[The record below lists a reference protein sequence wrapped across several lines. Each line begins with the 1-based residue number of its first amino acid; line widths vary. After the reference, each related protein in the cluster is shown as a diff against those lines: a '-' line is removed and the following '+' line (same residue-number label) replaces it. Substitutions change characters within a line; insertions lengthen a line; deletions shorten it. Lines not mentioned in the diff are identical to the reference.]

1 MAPRRF
7 FSGTERKNAMTPN
20 LLPLE
25 IILALQSVAGAIIC
39 WILVFGSKDG

>member
-1 MAPRRF
+1 
-7 FSGTERKNAMTPN
+7 MTPN

-25 IILALQSVAGAIIC
+25 IILALQSIAGAIIC